1 MEQSECHTTAAV
13 PDGVAVVIFHM
24 PDTVG
29 FQNQKTCA
37 ERRNIDVTKDVLRVN
52 SQSLFGNK
60 ELYVLF
66 EYCVHI
72 HLLTL
77 LRYPQSGIQFYAGV
91 LIFLQNDGFIE

>member
-52 SQSLFGNK
+52 SQ
-60 ELYVLF
+60 
-66 EYCVHI
+66 
-72 HLLTL
+72 
-77 LRYPQSGIQFYAGV
+77 
-91 LIFLQNDGFIE
+91 

>member
-1 MEQSECHTTAAV
+1 M
-13 PDGVAVVIFHM
+13 
-24 PDTVG
+24 
-29 FQNQKTCA
+29 
-37 ERRNIDVTKDVLRVN
+37 
-52 SQSLFGNK
+52 FGNK

-77 LRYPQSGIQFYAGV
+77 PRDPQSGIQFYAGV